1 MIKSSVEKIAGDIG
15 FDIGHSD
22 DVTQSNL
29 INGFSR
35 ALKQMQSDHDL
46 DMQLCYISDKL
57 TKDSVDI
64 IKRLYN
70 FVENK

>member
-35 ALKQMQSDHDL
+35 ALKQLNVDQL